1 MSKAKTALKS
11 KNNPNARGEIKKFM
25 YQGKQIIPVQLVP
38 ISGKKQMCAQYE
50 DGSLVLNEQ
59 GTPIAWCVAAATNN

>member
-11 KNNPNARGEIKKFM
+11 KNNPNARGAVKKFK
-25 YQGKQIIPVQLVP
+25 YQGKEIIPVKLVP

-50 DGSLVLNEQ
+50 DGTLVLNDE
-59 GTPIAWCVAAATNN
+59 GNPIAWAVASSSGR